1 MIEQNI
7 YLAESGI
14 AKTDGY
20 EQMLRFGYAGNANVY
35 RINVSATG
43 EWRGLTIRAHWHLPD
58 GQSPAATLVVDGK
71 LDVPGSATAQS
82 GDGCITFEGS
92 DGERT
97 VTSAD
102 MKFRVGENSGTDDGT
117 IPEPNTPAWQEFLW
131 QIGAGGG
138 TGAQLEIG
146 TVTSGETADASITGG
161 KLNLV
166 LPKGDKGEPGEQGLQ
181 GEKGLPGADGVD
193 GKPGKDGAQ
202 GPAGEKGDTGPAGPQ
217 GPVGPQGEQGVQG
230 EPGAKGE
237 KGDPGATGPKG
248 DSGAQGPKGDKGD
261 TGATGPI
268 GPAGVDGKTPVKG
281 VDYWTDADKQEIL
294 SEIDVG
300 IPDYVQ
306 AAADAVAEKVLG
318 VTGEAVE
325 VESSGGYTN
334 KLPLATDSSGDV
346 YNGSGYKV
354 GYRLNS
360 SGIEKQ
366 ITESYYDT
374 SLCVTGFIPC
384 IAGDV
389 IRVSGMTIDPS
400 DIQSGAYNIAVY
412 DSSFNKVAAS
422 NWATVSANSTVEL
435 GDNGYIISISLT
447 DTFGV
452 SDIKYIRLSAKNIT
466 ADSIVTVNEEISVG
480 TIAVDKS
487 RVPFNIAFLTDLHWN
502 DADKSRMTSAAQA
515 LAAINK
521 TATLDAVVFG
531 GDYINNWSAISDADA
546 KEDIA
551 KCRKAF
557 ADAVDVPTLWLRG
570 NHDNNPYPDVRLT
583 KAEIFGRISRAQNT
597 QVGYVSNWKDPYGCY
612 GYMDFDNAKIRLV
625 TVNTS
630 DNDKFGMAS
639 LSSGYS
645 ALLDAY
651 HIGAEQLQ
659 WFADNALDFSEKSN
673 PAEWGLIFIS
683 HVPIH
688 SENSW
693 YNSHV
698 YTDENGVA
706 WSCNVVNLANL
717 IKSYVAKK
725 PFSVTIN
732 GETVE
737 KDFSGIASAAK
748 VLCFV
753 NGHKHALIS
762 TEYDGFVYISCPNAC
777 NNGEK
782 ESDDGTTHTK
792 GDVGT
797 ADETALTIL
806 SVDGANDKVY
816 AWVYGAGYDR
826 EISV

>member
-166 LPKGDKGEPGEQGLQ
+166 LP
-181 GEKGLPGADGVD
+181 
-193 GKPGKDGAQ
+193 
-202 GPAGEKGDTGPAGPQ
+202 
-217 GPVGPQGEQGVQG
+217 
-230 EPGAKGE
+230 